1 MHPPI
6 VALVNAKGGSGATT
20 IAAEVA
26 RFVGR
31 SGKVAIVDGDLAG
44 RRALAVVL
52 DCARQFDE
60 ARLPGQPAV
69 VKIGGITAVELVDEL
84 DASYS
89 VRQESIEALIGALS
103 TNPVIIADIPQPF
116 ARAVRNFVARTSAL
130 YVVLEPNLLG
140 TSAARATIGDLVRF
154 GVPLARLALVTNL
167 RNGRS
172 EISASELQKVL
183 GVTVAAEIPTR
194 GDRGYGRAI
203 EAFARRIAATPAQAG
218 IELRRASTSPLQDPR
233 RERRH
238 SDRTPHSGDP
248 GGNGAAADGVVLFQ
262 SATPPADPPDPTEG
276 DGPEEQRDLLDRIK
290 SDIHEALA
298 KRIDLVLTSRAHSDV
313 QKLAELRAQIS
324 EIADSLLAEHGDV
337 ASPEELAE
345 LRQDVIDETLGL
357 GPLEGLMRDESV
369 TEIMVNGHARVYVE
383 RHGKLELTSKR
394 FVNDGQLRVI
404 IERIIA
410 PLGRRIDEAQP
421 MVDAR
426 LSDGS
431 RVNAII
437 EPLSLNGVTLTMR
450 RFGTKRL
457 TIDDLVALEAVT
469 PKVVDLL
476 QATVQGRLNI
486 IVSGGTG
493 SGKTTFLNILSGF
506 LPNDERIITIED
518 AAELLLK
525 QDHVVRLESRPAN
538 LEGRGEIRIRDL
550 VRNSLRMRPDR
561 IIVGECRGGEALDM
575 LQAMNTGHDGSLTT
589 IHANSPR
596 DALSRLETLVL
607 MAGFDLPVR
616 AIREQIASAINMI
629 VQTQRMRDGSRKVV
643 SISEVIGMEGDIITM
658 QEIVRYKQTGL
669 DKLGRVVGQF
679 EYMGVQP
686 HCLDR
691 FEEMG
696 IPYDVRDLMKLPSGA
711 GLWA

>member
-1 MHPPI
+1 MQPPI
-6 VALVNAKGGSGATT
+6 IALVNAKGGSGATT
-20 IAAEVA
+20 LAAEVA
-26 RFVGR
+26 RSIGR
-31 SGKVAIVDGDLAG
+31 SAKIAVVDGDLTG

-69 VKIGGITAVELVDEL
+69 VRIGEITAVEVVDEL

-89 VRQESIEALIGALS
+89 VRPESIDSLIEALANNVAI
-103 TNPVIIADIPQPF
+103 VADIPQPF
-116 ARAVRNFVARTSAL
+116 ARVVRQFVAAASSF

-140 TSAARATIGDLVRF
+140 TTAARATIADLARF
-154 GVPLARLALVTNL
+154 GVPLSRVALVTNR

-172 EISASELQKVL
+172 EISSGELQKLL
-183 GVTVAAEIPTR
+183 GVAVAAEIPTR
-194 GDRGYGRAI
+194 GDRAYGKAI
-203 EAFARRIAATPAQAG
+203 DAFARRIAATSPQAVS
-218 IELRRASTSPLQDPR
+218 ELRRASAAGPMLDPR
-233 RERRH
+233 REPSHADTNR
-238 SDRTPHSGDP
+238 PPSGRSS
-248 GGNGAAADGVVLFQ
+248 NGPAQGGVVLLE
-262 SATPPADPPDPTEG
+262 APAGVREEAEDTDPG
-276 DGPEEQRDLLDRIK
+276 AQRDLRDRIK
-290 SDIHEALA
+290 SDIHAQLA
-298 KRIDLVLTSRAHSDV
+298 KRIDLVLTSRAHSDG
-313 QKLAELRAQIS
+313 QKLAELRAQVS

-337 ASPEELAE
+337 ASPEELAD
-345 LRQDVIDETLGL
+345 LRQEVIDETLGL
-357 GPLEGLMRDESV
+357 GPLESLMRDESV
-369 TEIMVNGHARVYVE
+369 TEIMVNGFDRVYVE
-383 RHGKLELTSKR
+383 RRGKLELTRKR
-394 FVNDGQLRVI
+394 FVDDVQLRVV

-410 PLGRRIDEAQP
+410 PLGRRIDESQP

-426 LSDGS
+426 LPDGS
-431 RVNAII
+431 RINAII

-450 RFGTKRL
+450 RFGKTRL
-457 TIDDLVALEAVT
+457 TIDDLVALDAVS
-469 PKVVDLL
+469 PRVVELL
-476 QATVQGRLNI
+476 RATVQGRLNI

-506 LPNDERIITIED
+506 LPDDERIVTIED

-525 QDHVVRLESRPAN
+525 QDHVVRLEARPAN

-607 MAGFDLPVR
+607 MAGFELPIR
-616 AIREQIASAINMI
+616 AIREQIASAINVI

-643 SISEVIGMEGDIITM
+643 SISEVIGMEGDVITM

-669 DKLGRVVGQF
+669 DTQGRVLGQF
-679 EYMGVQP
+679 EYMGVQA
-686 HCLDR
+686 HWLDR

-696 IPYDVRDLMKLPSGA
+696 IPFDPRELMKLPLGVQP
-711 GLWA
+711 WR